1 MGKSLISDVYKSKK
15 NNDVKILL
23 NISPF
28 PGCTSLVQL
37 LDIGIKTKFQG
48 AVFEMFEQH
57 VGDHLEQNYHLQMKN
72 EKWRRQSTSFEFRIP
87 AIKLKKKQ
95 IWLTAAS

>member
-1 MGKSLISDVYKSKK
+1 M
-15 NNDVKILL
+15 
-23 NISPF
+23 
-28 PGCTSLVQL
+28 QL

-72 EKWRRQSTSFEFRIP
+72 EEG
-87 AIKLKKKQ
+87 KLQ
-95 IWLTAAS
+95 ISSWEYLQ